1 MDFVGML
8 LGTLNAIFLGNI
20 LAGKGVKQLKSSNIP
35 GRGVMR
41 AGEATF
47 RAGQD
52 F

>member
-1 MDFVGML
+1 ML

>member
-1 MDFVGML
+1 MDFVGTL
-8 LGTLNAIFLGNI
+8 LGLLNAIFLGNI